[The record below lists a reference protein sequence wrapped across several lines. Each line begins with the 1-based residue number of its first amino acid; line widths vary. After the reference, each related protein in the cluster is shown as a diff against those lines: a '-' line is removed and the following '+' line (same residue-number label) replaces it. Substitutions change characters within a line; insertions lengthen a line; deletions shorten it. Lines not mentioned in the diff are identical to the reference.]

1 MQKNIIISAIVLSGC
16 MTTYFTF
23 FAAKR
28 RKSAGAMAFSG
39 LMCSITVYSWAYALE
54 LTQSTVAGIK
64 LCLMVEY
71 IGISGIPAWLIIYA
85 FKTTGKDKWLR
96 PSLYGVL
103 LLFSGCTL
111 ALNITNDF
119 HHLFYRNISFSVIQG
134 LSIAQ
139 LQKGPWYWVNI
150 IYLNV
155 GILSVNILFLD
166 ILIRAQSHYRKQAA
180 AMLLGTLIPWIALI
194 TYLGGYSPYGI
205 DTNPIAFGFMGPILS
220 IGMFRY
226 KMLDIIPIARHFVF
240 ESMRDPVLVL
250 DNQNRIA
257 DYNQAAKEIF
267 SIFPKSII
275 GYPVEDALGNFNDL
289 INTIHS
295 GSGEQI
301 EIMDGDKNNP
311 RYFQATISTIFTPGR
326 LPIGRVLTFL
336 DISQQTLLRK
346 KLENLAITDELTG
359 LINRR
364 YFTEAGENEISQAE
378 RHARPVSLLMMDI
391 DHFKTVNDTW
401 GHAAGDLV
409 LQAVTKA
416 CASSLRSSDLF
427 ARWGGEEFTL
437 LLPETDHKQAIL
449 IAERLREK
457 ISALKIAWE
466 DTTITVTASF
476 GVNSVIKAEGVSLDE
491 MIQKADRALYR
502 AKAEGRN
509 RVAYM

>member
-1 MQKNIIISAIVLSGC
+1 MVISAIVLSGC
-16 MTTYFTF
+16 MTAYLAF

-28 RKSAGAMAFSG
+28 RKSAGALAFSG
-39 LMCSITVYSWAYALE
+39 LMASTTIYSWAYAFE
-54 LTQSTVAGIK
+54 LTRTTVTGIK

-71 IGISGIPAWLIIYA
+71 IGISALPAFLIIHSFRY
-85 FKTTGKDKWLR
+85 TGKDKWLR

-111 ALNITNDF
+111 VLNITNDF
-119 HHLFYRNISFSVIQG
+119 HHLFYRAISFSVIQG
-134 LSIAQ
+134 LSITQ
-139 LQKGPWYWVNI
+139 LQKGPWYWVHI
-150 IYLNV
+150 VYLNV
-155 GILSVNILFLD
+155 GILSVNILFLEM
-166 ILIRAQSHYRKQAA
+166 LIRAQYHYRKQAA
-180 AMLLGTLIPWIALI
+180 AMLLGTLIPWISLI
-194 TYLGGYSPYGI
+194 TYLGGYTPYGI
-205 DTNPIAFGFMGPILS
+205 DPLPIAFGLMGPVFGL
-220 IGMFRY
+220 GMFRFRL
-226 KMLDIIPIARHFVF
+226 LDIVPIARHFVF

-257 DYNQAAKEIF
+257 DYNQAAKEVF
-267 SIFPKSII
+267 SVFPKSII
-275 GYPVEDALGNFNDL
+275 GEPVEDALGDFNKL

-295 GSGEQI
+295 GSDEQI
-301 EIMDGDKNNP
+301 EIMDNDKNNP
-311 RYFQATISTIFTPGR
+311 RYFQTTISTIFTHGK
-326 LPIGRVLTFL
+326 LPVGRVLTFL

-378 RHARPVSLLMMDI
+378 RHARPISLLMMDI

-401 GHAAGDLV
+401 GHAAGDLI
-409 LQAVTKA
+409 LQEVTAA
-416 CASSLRSSDLF
+416 CASSLRGSDLF

-437 LLPETDHKQAIL
+437 LLPETDHKHAML

-457 ISALKIAWE
+457 IAALKIAWE

-476 GVNSVIKAEGVSLDE
+476 GVNSIIKTEGVSLDE

-502 AKAEGRN
+502 AKAGGRN